1 MAIHS
6 SRNLVVAALAV
17 AAGCTR
23 EPAGDQLTVGQASQ
37 AQPRPSTT
45 PGSAP
50 SPSPDTVPL
59 DSLLARVRA
68 GSEAG
73 RAQAVYALAQPGP
86 RMEERLRALAAA
98 LRDTNRRVGLTAAAA
113 LAKLAPASVPTL
125 VVALADH
132 NPDTRRRAVFA
143 LGKSGRADTATAAV
157 RSAMSDPDRSVRDMA
172 SWAITQLGPLP
183 SSGAGSA
190 DLGTTGDLRAGLSA
204 PDPKDRLSAI
214 QRYQP
219 FADDDPSTAV
229 RLLIRALGDGD
240 ASVRSGASDVLVI
253 IGPRSRPQ
261 LTAALADPNP
271 LVRREASVTLVRLGR
286 GGP

>member
-6 SRNLVVAALAV
+6 SLNLVVAALAV

-37 AQPRPSTT
+37 AQSRPSTT

-50 SPSPDTVPL
+50 TPSLDTVAL

-68 GSEAG
+68 GSEAS
-73 RAQAVYALAQPGP
+73 RAEAVYALAQPGP

-113 LAKLAPASVPTL
+113 LAKLAPTSVPTL
-125 VVALADH
+125 MVALADH
-132 NPDTRRRAVFA
+132 NPGTRRRAVFA

-204 PDPKDRLSAI
+204 PNPKDRLSAI

-219 FADDDPSTAV
+219 FADDDPSAAV

-240 ASVRSGASDVLVI
+240 ASVRSGAADLLVI
-253 IGPRSRPQ
+253 IGPPSRPQ

-286 GGP
+286 GGL